1 MGRKPHSS
9 LVPGVLI
16 PTFHQL
22 KLHKAT
28 RKVILFPATEFGG
41 AFDGRSWS
49 IIQAIT
55 TQLIYAIVY
64 LVTVLWVLVPVVKL
78 VNRSTIHF
86 IRSLLQAC
94 HLDAKVRFIVK
105 WLITANKVIY

>member
-16 PTFHQL
+16 PAFHQL

-28 RKVILFPATEFGG
+28 RKVILFPVTEFGG
-41 AFDGRSWS
+41 AFDGKSWS

-55 TQLIYAIVY
+55 TQLICAIVY
-64 LVTVLWVLVPVVKL
+64 LVTVEFKVTAFSVVG
-78 VNRSTIHF
+78 
-86 IRSLLQAC
+86 
-94 HLDAKVRFIVK
+94 
-105 WLITANKVIY
+105 ITENEYRVYVF

>member
-1 MGRKPHSS
+1 MGRVVLA

-16 PTFHQL
+16 PVFHQL

-64 LVTVLWVLVPVVKL
+64 LVTVEFKFTAFSVV
-78 VNRSTIHF
+78 
-86 IRSLLQAC
+86 C
-94 HLDAKVRFIVK
+94 
-105 WLITANKVIY
+105 ITKNEYRVYVF